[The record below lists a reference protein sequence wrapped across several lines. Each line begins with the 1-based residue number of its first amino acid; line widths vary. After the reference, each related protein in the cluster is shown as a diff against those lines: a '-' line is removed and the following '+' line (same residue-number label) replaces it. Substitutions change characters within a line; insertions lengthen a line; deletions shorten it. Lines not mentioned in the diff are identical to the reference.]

1 MKTTPII
8 AAVAATLSL
17 VAAGAVLA
25 QPGFGMG
32 PGMGGPGMGYGGMGP
47 GMGYGGGMGPGMG
60 PGMGGGMGGRMGPGM
75 GRGGFDTP
83 AVAAARLADLKA
95 QLKITSAQEGAWKA
109 YESAVTQQATT
120 MQAMRN
126 QFQAQA
132 QNAQPGAANP
142 EWVSQRLAM
151 KAQHDAGRAAQSAAL
166 RDLYAALTPEQR
178 ALTGNL
184 HLMGGQRGPGRFAR

>member
-1 MKTTPII
+1 MKTTRII

-17 VAAGAVLA
+17 AVAGAVFA

-32 PGMGGPGMGYGGMGP
+32 PGMGGPGMGYGGMG
-47 GMGYGGGMGPGMG
+47 YGPGMG

-95 QLKITSAQEGAWKA
+95 QWKITAAQENAWKA

-120 MQAMRN
+120 MQTLRS